1 MDKRVT
7 KDELEGRLA
16 RFCSMMHETH
26 PDWDTVVIISKVN
39 QYYFTGTM
47 QDGLLVIKSD
57 GEARYF
63 ARRSFERAREESPL
77 NTIYPMESY
86 RDAAQVIGSDLGDT
100 FLETEIVTLGMLE
113 RLKKYFN
120 MRTISSLDRV
130 ALSVR
135 SIKTLYELKWM
146 EASGKRHHE
155 FLRNTVPTLL
165 REGISE
171 ADFVAEMFEKMVK
184 QGYQGISRFAM
195 FQTEMV
201 VGQIG
206 FGESSIYPTNFDGPG
221 GAYGMYPAVPL
232 VGSRERKL
240 KKGDLVFVDIAFGI
254 NGYHSDKT
262 QVYLFGG
269 KPTKEMITAH
279 RACIEVQN
287 RLAELLKPEAIPSEI
302 YNTVTSDLSE
312 EFKENFMG
320 FGTRQVK
327 FLGHGVGLHIDEL
340 PIITGGFHAP
350 LAENMVI
357 ALEPKKGIANV
368 GMVGVEDTYVV
379 TPQGGRCITGGGSD
393 IIVI

>member
-1 MDKRVT
+1 
-7 KDELEGRLA
+7 
-16 RFCSMMHETH
+16 MMHETH

-155 FLRNTVPTLL
+155 FLRNIGSYPSSGRHNVRRILWPKCLRKWLNRGTKASAGFCHVPD
-165 REGISE
+165 GNGGGP
-171 ADFVAEMFEKMVK
+171 D
-184 QGYQGISRFAM
+184 RFW
-195 FQTEMV
+195 
-201 VGQIG
+201 
-206 FGESSIYPTNFDGPG
+206 
-221 GAYGMYPAVPL
+221 
-232 VGSRERKL
+232 RKL
-240 KKGDLVFVDIAFGI
+240 
-254 NGYHSDKT
+254 H
-262 QVYLFGG
+262 
-269 KPTKEMITAH
+269 
-279 RACIEVQN
+279 
-287 RLAELLKPEAIPSEI
+287 
-302 YNTVTSDLSE
+302 LSHQ
-312 EFKENFMG
+312 F
-320 FGTRQVK
+320 
-327 FLGHGVGLHIDEL
+327 
-340 PIITGGFHAP
+340 
-350 LAENMVI
+350 
-357 ALEPKKGIANV
+357 
-368 GMVGVEDTYVV
+368 
-379 TPQGGRCITGGGSD
+379 
-393 IIVI
+393 